1 MSRLFWLGAIP
12 VVLAIGGVVI
22 ADRVTPFI
30 FGMPFFMAW
39 VVGSVLITSL
49 VMWIV
54 YLLDPANK
62 P

>member
-1 MSRLFWLGAIP
+1 MSRLFWLAAIP
-12 VVLAIGGVVI
+12 VVLAIGGVAI
-22 ADRVTPFI
+22 ANRVTPFI

-49 VMWIV
+49 VMWMV

>member
-1 MSRLFWLGAIP
+1 MSRLFWLAAIP

-22 ADRVTPFI
+22 ANRVTPFI

-49 VMWIV
+49 VMWMV

>member
-1 MSRLFWLGAIP
+1 MSRLSWLAAIP
-12 VVLAIGGVVI
+12 VLLAIGGVVV
-22 ADRVTPFI
+22 ANRVTPFI
-30 FGMPFFMAW
+30 LGMPFFMAW
-39 VVGSVLITSL
+39 VVGSVLATSL

>member
-1 MSRLFWLGAIP
+1 MSRLIWLGAIP